1 VGYIG
6 GMGRGEGVRVRLCR
20 PADRGS
26 IERLGHPPSVAGMLC
41 PPPAR
46 RIAWRLLGTR
56 AVAVL
61 AEEAGTG
68 AVIGS
73 AQFVRQH
80 RSPGTWIF
88 GHWRVAAGR
97 RRQGIGRR
105 ILAEGMRRLPEVTRL
120 YSHVEIDNDASIEAH
135 KRLGFEV
142 GRTLWGSAPLGVLS
156 TIGPATPALRL
167 EPAGARDWPV
177 LFAIYARAMGSLWL
191 RLFPSL
197 GPRTFLGGTRGGLRA
212 GAVAVAR
219 GGQGAGSDA
228 RAPGAKA
235 ISGDRSVAGYLVWES
250 SAVTLFAEPD
260 ACDQALLARVAL
272 QVLAQGARRDLEIGL
287 RGLPRSL
294 AVRPGTIVLQE
305 LMGMPDVRT
314 QWRG

>member
-1 VGYIG
+1 
-6 GMGRGEGVRVRLCR
+6 L
-20 PADRGS
+20 

-41 PPPAR
+41 PPRAR
-46 RIAWRLLGTR
+46 RIAWCLMGTR
-56 AVAVL
+56 AVTVL
-61 AEEAGTG
+61 AEEAETG
-68 AVIGS
+68 AVVGS
-73 AQFVRQH
+73 AQFVRQR

-105 ILAEGMRRLPEVTRL
+105 ILAEGLRRLPEVTRL
-120 YSHVEIDNDASIEAH
+120 YSHVELGNDASIAAH
-135 KRLGFEV
+135 ERLGFEV

-167 EPAGARDWPV
+167 EPVGARDWPV

-197 GPRTFLGGTRGGLRA
+197 GPGTFLGGTRGGLRA

-219 GGQGAGSDA
+219 GGQGTAGA
-228 RAPGAKA
+228 RATGARA
-235 ISGDRSVAGYLVWES
+235 ISTDRSVAGYLVWEGS
-250 SAVTLFAEPD
+250 GVTLFADPD
-260 ACDQALLARVAL
+260 ACDQALLARGAL
-272 QVLAQGARRDLEIGL
+272 QGLAQGGRRDLEIGL

-294 AVRPGTIVLQE
+294 TVRPGTIVLQE
-305 LMGMPDVRT
+305 LMGMPDVKT

>member
-1 VGYIG
+1 
-6 GMGRGEGVRVRLCR
+6 MARGDGVRVRLCR

-26 IERLGHPPSVAGMLC
+26 IERLGHPPTVAGMLC

-56 AVAVL
+56 AVTFL

-68 AVIGS
+68 AVVGS
-73 AQFVRQH
+73 AQFVRSR

-97 RRQGIGRR
+97 RRLGIGRR

-120 YSHVEIDNDASIEAH
+120 YSHVELDNDASNAAH
-135 KRLGFEV
+135 ERLGFEV

-167 EPAGARDWPV
+167 EPVGTRDLPV
-177 LFAIYARAMGSLWL
+177 LFAIHARAMGSLWL

-212 GAVAVAR
+212 GAVAVAC
-219 GGQGAGSDA
+219 GGQGTAWGA
-228 RAPGAKA
+228 RATGASA
-235 ISGDRSVAGYLVWES
+235 ISGDGSVAGYLVWEG
-250 SAVTLFAEPD
+250 SAVTLFADPD
-260 ACDQALLARVAL
+260 ACDHALLARVAL
-272 QVLAQGARRDLEIGL
+272 QVIAQGGRRDLEIGL

-305 LMGMPDVRT
+305 LMGMPDVKT